1 MKTETHRAVPW
12 QRNKPLWLTLSLNK
26 KRTLSLQANQIS
38 FFPKKRKQTP
48 FAVRVLPCVL
58 QKGSLT
64 AEAAMVLPVFL
75 LAMLAVFGYIPAY
88 AKQIDTTQKLLET
101 AESAAVYRA
110 FDENCGSDGGLKKI
124 YRYSPMVKFPGAGSL
139 WLTAEVKVRP
149 WTGYDGD
156 LGNEGDTENSQIVYI
171 SNNQEVYHTSPDCSY
186 LDIHLIS
193 MSLGQARTAK
203 NADGQHYTACEKCC
217 RSFSGSVVYV
227 SEKGSHYHSS
237 TECSSL
243 SRSPEAVLMS
253 SVEYLPLCTRCQK
266 GLH

>member
-12 QRNKPLWLTLSLNK
+12 QRKQPLWLTLLNK

-38 FFPKKRKQTP
+38 FFPKKRKKTP
-48 FAVRVLPCVL
+48 FAVRVLPCVF

-101 AESAAVYRA
+101 AEKAAVYRA
-110 FDENCGSDGGLKKI
+110 LDEDCDSDGILQKV
-124 YRYSPMVKFPGAGSL
+124 YRYFPMVKFPGAGSL

-156 LGNEGDTENSQIVYI
+156 LGNEGDTGSSQIVYI
-171 SNNQEVYHTSPDCSY
+171 SDNQEVYHTSPDCSY

-193 MSLGQARTAK
+193 LSSEQAKAAV
-203 NADGQHYTACEKCC
+203 NAEGRHYTACDKCC
-217 RSFSGSVVYV
+217 RGFSGNVVYV

-237 TECSSL
+237 IECSGL

-253 SVEYLPLCTRCQK
+253 SVEHLPLCIRCQK